1 MDDLPEGRPSRAFCL
16 FQSESRPLGVVLD
29 VVAEVMEAGRLVWL
43 PLCPRQVVGLCT
55 YRSKIVPVIR
65 PGAPDRPPAIG
76 LGGGG
81 RERAVMILRTG
92 NGLWGLSID
101 RGGVTVE
108 VARESPAGGGG
119 QGALARGFVASGTVD
134 REGRS
139 HAILDHDRTWRA
151 LKTEIDHWYADA
163 LGSDGSGLP
172 SVSTSASASGRFGA
186 IASPEA
192 MQTRRGEP

>member
-1 MDDLPEGRPSRAFCL
+1 
-16 FQSESRPLGVVLD
+16 
-29 VVAEVMEAGRLVWL
+29 
-43 PLCPRQVVGLCT
+43 
-55 YRSKIVPVIR
+55 
-65 PGAPDRPPAIG
+65 
-76 LGGGG
+76 
-81 RERAVMILRTG
+81 
-92 NGLWGLSID
+92 
-101 RGGVTVE
+101 
-108 VARESPAGGGG
+108 
-119 QGALARGFVASGTVD
+119 VASGTVD